1 MKGSWQLSEIEIV
14 NNVDLGIVG
23 VQELLP
29 DRRVKGI
36 RVRAHQLLKVKKTQK
51 KARNI
56 NMSIIERERYI
67 ISGIGTKTPTELA
80 HELNISRVVIYN
92 TCKHYGVEIS
102 PVWKCLE
109 IEITKN
115 VYPSGEDECVQ
126 ALLPHIT
133 ANARTASLGIKKAQ
147 QKSKIVD
154 MSIEGRNKYIL
165 ANIDTKTLDELAEEL
180 KVSVDALL
188 DICTR
193 EVSIELYRRKKVRWK
208 DKHKAKRK
216 ASLTVC

>member
-1 MKGSWQLSEIEIV
+1 MKDSWQSSEIEIV
-14 NNVDLGIVG
+14 NNVDLGIVN

-36 RVRAHQLLKVKKTQK
+36 RVRAHQFLKAKKTQRK
-51 KARNI
+51 GRNI

-67 ISGIGTKTPTELA
+67 ISGIGTKTPAELA
-80 HELNISRVVIYN
+80 HELNISQVVIYN

-102 PVWKCLE
+102 SVCKYLE
-109 IEITKN
+109 IDITEN
-115 VYPSGEDECVQ
+115 VYTSGEDECVQ

-133 ANARTASLGIKKAQ
+133 VNSRTASLGIQKAQ
-147 QKSKIVD
+147 LKSKIVE
-154 MSIEGRNKYIL
+154 MSIEERNKYIL
-165 ANIDTKTLDELAEEL
+165 DNIDTKTLDELAEEL
-180 KVSVDALL
+180 RVSIDALL

-208 DKHKAKRK
+208 DKHKVKRK